1 MATAIPFENTFDVG
15 EIQGKYLKALFES
28 TTRRYYNGRVSASV
42 SLLQVS
48 GLKIVYD
55 LSQSEDSR
63 VVSIKVRCNECQV
76 PIYED
81 LDEEKYYRVIVNS
94 FMVTGGD
101 GYTILSDNLQN
112 HRVGRVDIDV
122 VTEYVEK
129 YSPIFAEIEGRITF
143 VNSTLTEVNK
153 SHSVKQ

>member
-1 MATAIPFENTFDVG
+1 MDSG

-28 TTRRYYNGRVSASV
+28 TTRDYYYGRVYATV

-55 LSQSEDSR
+55 LSKPEGSR
-63 VVSIKVRCNECQV
+63 VVSIKVRCNECEV

-81 LDEEKYYRVIVNS
+81 LDEEKYYRVAVNS
-94 FMVTGGD
+94 FLVTGGD
-101 GYTILSDNLQN
+101 GYAILRDNLQN
-112 HRVGRVDIDV
+112 HKIGRVDIDV
-122 VTEYVEK
+122 VTEYIGK

-143 VNSTLTEVNK
+143 VNSSLAAMSE
-153 SHSVKQ
+153 HGKQ